1 MAEIVRRRSWG
12 GVLPLGRHVSIS
24 GSRSIHAPSVSIA
37 PSSFQE
43 EQNARHHKQFKL
55 EQALKLDGVTQQNLI
70 ITARDEPEIAVDNIE
85 VAQFIFLLLH
95 NPKIREAI
103 DTIGEKVVLIL
114 GHFTEERKKVLDD
127 IREE

>member
-12 GVLPLGRHVSIS
+12 GVLTLGRHVSIS

-55 EQALKLDGVTQQNLI
+55 EQALALKQYRPQKRGFSDLLNPAAVVEDGI
-70 ITARDEPEIAVDNIE
+70 
-85 VAQFIFLLLH
+85 
-95 NPKIREAI
+95 
-103 DTIGEKVVLIL
+103 VLNKDGSL
-114 GHFTEERKKVLDD
+114 MAAWSY
-127 IREE
+127 